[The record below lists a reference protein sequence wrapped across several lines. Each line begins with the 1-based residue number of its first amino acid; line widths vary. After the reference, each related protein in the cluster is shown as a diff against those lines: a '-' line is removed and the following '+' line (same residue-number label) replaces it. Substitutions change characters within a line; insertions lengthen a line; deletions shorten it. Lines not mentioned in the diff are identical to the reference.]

1 MTVAATAISTVL
13 PKGVKT
19 AGCDNAAFV
28 KLPEETGDHVLSN
41 GETYPSVG
49 HSFIASLVFE
59 DNAKRATLQGP
70 ILLNESAI
78 KLVDLP
84 GQNGVAV
91 AYEFVAKQNKVFDDE
106 ADFDGFWKGTFQ
118 FSKFRWIVTELVPST
133 EEEYNAAVEQ
143 SAAAVAAIAED
154 NGEKLLEQA
163 TVAIKAGNNAE
174 AIALLTRALVKC
186 EIPEEVEN
194 DDDPFAVLRVRV
206 LAARAQAAYNLKAY
220 REAIRD
226 GEMIERIYGQPLQA
240 LNELEQDH
248 LGAYFQAIRWSAQAH
263 QALGNVMESN
273 TAYMSIMILKMIAE
287 QNEEHKEE
295 GVETPTPPV
304 AADIADELIKVAEAG
319 LAAQE
324 EGPNMQSIFRLK
336 ITLLGVEPAVWRTID
351 VAGSTSLGDF
361 REFITMA
368 FGWCGAPNA
377 HEFEVYDHG
386 LVRFTTIPEDFGA
399 EDDEDNELTPE
410 DIERFEI
417 CEDEDT
423 TTIGMAVERAG
434 DSFTYLYEKGA
445 WVHQIVVE
453 EVRQEEVK
461 QDACC
466 DHDHD
471 AEDGAED
478 KEHDHEHEHGEPEY
492 PKLVAG
498 ARACPPDEVGGPAG
512 YVEFLKAVSGEPTK
526 RWADRIAAL
535 TYAADNVGFSNYA
548 LDSWGGK
555 EDLATMLTPEEIEEI
570 GDEELRAEHEA
581 KLKAPKDL
589 EKGGWDAESFDIEE
603 ASKALAT
610 IATML
615 ENPEDDEDDEW
626 EDDEDDEEID
636 L

>member
-1 MTVAATAISTVL
+1 MTVAATAIPTVL
-13 PKGVKT
+13 PQGVKT

-28 KLPEETGDHVLSN
+28 KLPEEAGDHVLSN

-49 HSFIASLVFE
+49 HSFLASLGFE
-59 DNAKRATLQGP
+59 DAKRATLQGP
-70 ILLNESAI
+70 ILLKGSEL

-84 GQNGVAV
+84 GHEGAVAV
-91 AYEFVAKQNKVFDDE
+91 AYEFIGKQTKLFDDE
-106 ADFDGFWKGTFQ
+106 VEFDGFWKGVFQ

-133 EEEYNAAVEQ
+133 EEQYNAAVEQ

-154 NGEKLLEQA
+154 DGEKLLEQA

-194 DDDPFAVLRVRV
+194 DDDPFAVLRARV
-206 LAARAQAAYNLKAY
+206 LAARTQAAFNLKAY

-226 GEMIERIYGQPLQA
+226 GEMVERIYGQPMQA

-248 LGAYFQAIRWSAQAH
+248 LGAYFQAVCWAAQAH
-263 QALGNVMESN
+263 HALGHMVEANA
-273 TAYMSIMILKMIAE
+273 AYMSIMILKMIGD
-287 QNEEHKEE
+287 QNDEHENE
-295 GVETPTPPV
+295 GVEAPTAPV
-304 AADIADELIKVAEAG
+304 AADIAAELIKVAEAG
-319 LAAQE
+319 LAAE
-324 EGPNMQSIFRLK
+324 EEAGPHMQTIYRLK
-336 ITLLGVEPAVWRTID
+336 MTLLGVEPPVWRTLD
-351 VAGSTSLGDF
+351 VAGSTTLGDL

-386 LVRFTTIPEDFGA
+386 LVRFTTIPEDFEE
-399 EDDEDNELTPE
+399 EDEEGNEKTPE
-410 DIERFEI
+410 EIERFEV

-423 TTIGMAVERAG
+423 TPISMVVERAG

-461 QDACC
+461 EDACC

-471 AEDGAED
+471 GEDGDE
-478 KEHDHEHEHGEPEY
+478 EHEHEHSGPEY
-492 PKLVAG
+492 PKLIAG

-512 YVEFLKAVSGEPTK
+512 YVEFLKAASGEPTK
-526 RWADRIAAL
+526 RWADRVAAL
-535 TYAADNVGFSNYA
+535 TWAADNVGFSNYA

-555 EDLATMLTPEEIEEI
+555 QGFEAMLSAEEIEEI

-581 KLKAPKDL
+581 KLKEPKDL
-589 EKGGWDAESFDIEE
+589 AKGGWDAESFDIEE
-603 ASKALAT
+603 ANRSLST
-610 IATML
+610 IAAMI
-615 ENPEDDEDDEW
+615 ENGDDEDEEFGSDD
-626 EDDEDDEEID
+626 DDEEEID